1 MVSGKENERCT
12 VLGLP
17 DIISPE
23 DWCVIA
29 FHSDCH
35 SIIRRRRRR
44 SGRRRKIEEE
54 IEKA

>member
-54 IEKA
+54 IEKT